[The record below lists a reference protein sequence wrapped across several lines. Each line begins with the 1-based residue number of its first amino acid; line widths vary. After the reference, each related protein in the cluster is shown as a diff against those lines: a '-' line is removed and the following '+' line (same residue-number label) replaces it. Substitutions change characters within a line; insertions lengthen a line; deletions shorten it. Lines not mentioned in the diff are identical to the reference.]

1 MSNYIKV
8 KLGGKERG
16 LKFNMGALRHL
27 GDISKTDPLDFAN
40 VADPLKQF
48 GFVKAIVHAGLLA
61 NADSKKSEPEFSEQD
76 VIDWVSEL
84 SVSEASVIIQFFAK
98 CYSVSGE
105 ADPNTQS

>member
-27 GDISKTDPLDFAN
+27 GEITQSDPLDFTN

-48 GFVKAIVHAGLLA
+48 DFVKAIVHAGLLA
-61 NADSKKSEPEFSEQD
+61 NADSKKSEPDFSDND

-84 SVSEASVIIQFFAK
+84 SAQEAAEITQFFAK
-98 CYSVSGE
+98 CYAVGGE
-105 ADPNTQS
+105 ASANTQS